1 MEDSGNRGK
10 EMEMRNIPKE
20 KMTRLNVQMNNIK
33 KRIRWLKRCEDVA
46 LEINTGVKK
55 QVYVTEKLL

>member
-1 MEDSGNRGK
+1 MEEGGNGDK

-33 KRIRWLKRCEDVA
+33 KESDESKY
-46 LEINTGVKK
+46 VKM
-55 QVYVTEKLL
+55 